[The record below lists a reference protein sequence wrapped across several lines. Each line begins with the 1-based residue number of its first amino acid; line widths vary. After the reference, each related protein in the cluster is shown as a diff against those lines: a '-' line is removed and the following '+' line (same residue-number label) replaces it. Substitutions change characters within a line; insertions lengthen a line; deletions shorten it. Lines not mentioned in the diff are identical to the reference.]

1 MRFQIHSVAARENS
15 QLRLSST
22 WDCSFLALGSCA
34 AAVCDAGCSLLIVW
48 HHNTTRVENWKQQR
62 ASQAENSISILVN
75 GQLLSLF
82 FLFFPISFLRIE
94 QLCTRQTSHSGNVR
108 VEEFILKS
116 FLILYF
122 LVVTIEWEVD
132 GLDGWKFFFFNFL
145 MQLQQ
150 ATEHCMVLEGER
162 ASMFHTNNWKWE
174 LCTTSIQAS
183 RRNSIEIQ
191 IWHFHRHHSCAHH
204 VSLARKIQQMLS
216 CCCWRWQGKWIKF
229 ATRSNRQRDCVHSLD
244 CKRILSLLNHS

>member
-1 MRFQIHSVAARENS
+1 
-15 QLRLSST
+15 
-22 WDCSFLALGSCA
+22 
-34 AAVCDAGCSLLIVW
+34 
-48 HHNTTRVENWKQQR
+48 
-62 ASQAENSISILVN
+62 
-75 GQLLSLF
+75 
-82 FLFFPISFLRIE
+82 
-94 QLCTRQTSHSGNVR
+94 
-108 VEEFILKS
+108 
-116 FLILYF
+116 
-122 LVVTIEWEVD
+122 
-132 GLDGWKFFFFNFL
+132 

-204 VSLARKIQQMLS
+204 VSLAGKIQQMLS

-244 CKRILSLLNHS
+244 CKRILSLLNHSWNPCETLIGFDGAELMQLANKMLSIFSPSSLALLCNCWD